1 LRLLQDI
8 TTRHPR
14 RSTRL
19 EPSSR
24 KKSQA
29 NNSTQRRNETHRP
42 RRCRIPSFSGHP
54 CASQTHGRGAMLY
67 VPPIHCRPLT
77 NRTRRHART
86 PPSDRPS
93 LPASRCLPAT
103 SARLHNDPSGTD
115 RPTKSGGGTARWW
128 WWCVAANLESFT
140 RAASSFARARDWLS
154 SGRLSQRRAWH
165 RVETVEKLIQYN
177 TPSKTT
183 EEYTA

>member
-1 LRLLQDI
+1 
-8 TTRHPR
+8 
-14 RSTRL
+14 
-19 EPSSR
+19 
-24 KKSQA
+24 
-29 NNSTQRRNETHRP
+29 
-42 RRCRIPSFSGHP
+42 
-54 CASQTHGRGAMLY
+54 MLY

-177 TPSKTT
+177 YTLEDNGGVHRLTFTRYTVLLSSRQARWSTT
-183 EEYTA
+183 LSTGSFPIRARKRAQASRTRPRVFKLPTTTHPGRQVQ